1 MSAPSLTIGGEAAR
15 AQVRRPASLADAWDE
30 RRGQLF
36 VAFVVLAWLL
46 TPIAGFRAVLILLTA
61 AGFAAAI
68 AGLWRPAIGLHGIAI
83 LCVLDAGARVFIFTG
98 GLLRYNTFNYWLV
111 IALFL
116 FTPVVLRMQS
126 VHFRLHL
133 ALVVLLVCE
142 LLMSNGLADGLEH
155 VLNAS
160 AGLAIT
166 IYFVRGAR
174 RPGVWYWIGVQSAV
188 LAALGGLAFQ
198 VYKTSLPPINP
209 NAWSAFGVTALFAV
223 CLAFPSAAHR
233 PRGQPILLGLAA
245 ADLLWVFL
253 SGSRGNTL
261 IALCCAVYLLVA
273 TRGVGRRVIG
283 LGMAFLVA
291 MAIWTTF
298 PVVRE
303 TAFARVAKLTDE
315 QRSLSNRTSGR
326 SDLVRGAWIVFLQ
339 HPLGVGTGGFSTAW
353 RELSAQDPT
362 IEYGRG
368 VDRAAHSAWMKLL
381 AENGVP
387 GFLMLAAFVLSFGV
401 AGMRRRVIHLRRLGL
416 LVTVALAAA
425 FLTTEFQSKGL
436 WFLAGGAT
444 VLLYTPLQMSER
456 ARTVRSGRAR

>member
-1 MSAPSLTIGGEAAR
+1 MSAPSVVLRGEAA
-15 AQVRRPASLADAWDE
+15 AAPVRRTSAAEAWDD
-30 RRGQLF
+30 RRGRLF
-36 VAFVVLAWLL
+36 VAFVVLAWML
-46 TPIAGFRAVLILLTA
+46 TPVAGFRAVLILLTL
-61 AGFAAAI
+61 AGFVAVI
-68 AGLWRPAIGLHGIAI
+68 AGIWRPAIGLHGIAI

-111 IALFL
+111 LALFL
-116 FTPVVLRMQS
+116 FTPLVLRVRS

-133 ALVVLLVCE
+133 ALLVLLACE
-142 LLMSNGLADGLEH
+142 LLMSDGLADGLEH
-155 VLNAS
+155 VLNAA

-166 IYFVRGAR
+166 VYFLRGAR
-174 RPGVWYWIGVQSAV
+174 RPGVWYWIGVQSGV
-188 LAALGGLAFQ
+188 LAALAGLAFQ
-198 VYKTSLPPINP
+198 LSKASLPPINP
-209 NAWSAFGVTALFAV
+209 NAWSAFGVTALFAI
-223 CLAFPSAAHR
+223 CLAYPAAAR
-233 PRGQPILLGLAA
+233 RTRGQPLLLGLAA

-283 LGMAFLVA
+283 LGMALFVA

-298 PVVRE
+298 PAVRE
-303 TAFARVAKLTDE
+303 RAFARVEKLADE
-315 QRSLSNRTSGR
+315 ERSLSNRTSGR

-339 HPLGVGTGGFSTAW
+339 HPLGVGTGGFPSAW

-368 VDRAAHSAWMKLL
+368 TERAAHSAWMKLL
-381 AENGVP
+381 SENGVP
-387 GFLMLAAFVLSFGV
+387 GFLLLAAFVLSFAV
-401 AGMRRRVIHLRRLGL
+401 AGMRRRLTHLRRLGL

-444 VLLYTPLQMSER
+444 VLLYAPLQLPER
-456 ARTVRSGRAR
+456 ARTIGSGRVR

>member
-1 MSAPSLTIGGEAAR
+1 MSAPSLVIGGEAAR
-15 AQVRRPASLADAWDE
+15 TRVQRASPADAWDD
-30 RRGQLF
+30 RRGQIF
-36 VAFVVLAWLL
+36 VAFVVLAWML
-46 TPIAGFRAVLILLTA
+46 TPIAGFRAVLILLTV
-61 AGFAAAI
+61 AGFAAAV

-116 FTPVVLRMQS
+116 FTPAVLRMQS

-133 ALVVLLVCE
+133 VLVVLLLCE
-142 LLMSNGLADGLEH
+142 LLMSDGLADGLEH
-155 VLNAS
+155 ALNAS
-160 AGLAIT
+160 AGLAVT

-209 NAWSAFGVTALFAV
+209 NAWSAFGVTALFAI
-223 CLAFPSAAHR
+223 CLAFPSAAGR
-233 PRGQPILLGLAA
+233 PRGQPLLLGLAA

-303 TAFARVAKLTDE
+303 NAFARVEKLTDE

-339 HPLGVGTGGFSTAW
+339 HPFGVGTGGFPTAW

-368 VDRAAHSAWMKLL
+368 IERAAHSAWMKLL

-387 GFLMLAAFVLSFGV
+387 GFLMLAAYVLSFAV

-416 LVTVALAAA
+416 LVTVALATA

-444 VLLYTPLQMSER
+444 VLLYAPLQMAER
-456 ARTVRSGRAR
+456 ARTIRSGRAR